1 MNNVVLIGRLVA
13 DPDSKTLAS
22 GNAVANMRIAVDRGK
37 NEESDFIDL
46 SAFGKTAEF
55 ASTYLSKGRLIAVQG
70 KLRVRQYEHNG
81 EKRKAAEVIVDNIQP
96 LDSKKDGS
104 GAPNANYAPQQRQPV
119 KTEDISDP
127 FGDD

>member
-1 MNNVVLIGRLVA
+1 MNSVVLIGRLVA

-96 LDSKKDGS
+96 LDSKKDSS
-104 GAPNANYAPQQRQPV
+104 GAPNANYAPQQRQAV
-119 KTEDISDP
+119 KTDDILDP

>member
-70 KLRVRQYEHNG
+70 KLRIRQYEHNG

-96 LDSKKDGS
+96 LDSKKDSS
-104 GAPNANYAPQQRQPV
+104 GVQNAYQAPQQRQSV

>member
-1 MNNVVLIGRLVA
+1 MNQVVLIGRLVA
-13 DPDSKTLAS
+13 DPDFKTLQS

-55 ASTYLSKGRLIAVQG
+55 ASNYLSKGRLIAIQG

-81 EKRKAAEVIVDNIQP
+81 EKRKAAEVVVDNIQP
-96 LDSKKDGS
+96 LDSKKDSS
-104 GAPNANYAPQQRQPV
+104 GAQNAYQAPQQRQSI
-119 KTEDISDP
+119 KTDDLTDP

>member
-1 MNNVVLIGRLVA
+1 MNQVVLIGRLVA
-13 DPDSKTLAS
+13 DPDFKTLQS

-55 ASTYLSKGRLIAVQG
+55 ASNYLSKGRLIAIQG

-81 EKRKAAEVIVDNIQP
+81 EKRKAAEVVVDNIQP
-96 LDSKKDGS
+96 LDSKKESS
-104 GAPNANYAPQQRQPV
+104 GAQNAYQAPQQRQPI
-119 KTEDISDP
+119 KTDDLTDP